1 MVAAPSAARRAIRV
15 AAAVA
20 ASLAALPAHAQYM
33 STNSAQF
40 NAGYGRIAGSE
51 NHPVDVSTRDAN
63 GNRVI
68 IDGIIQTGEDQS
80 SFSSA
85 WGAGD
90 SYSGVGSLGG
100 GSTAIGNNLVVVTQ
114 GNYNTVIVNST
125 QTNNG
130 NVTAGTQVNGG
141 VGNNGQ

>member
-1 MVAAPSAARRAIRV
+1 MVAAHSAARRAIWV
-15 AAAVA
+15 AAILAAAAAV
-20 ASLAALPAHAQYM
+20 PAHAQNM

-40 NAGYGRIAGSE
+40 NAGYGRVAGME
-51 NHPVDVSTRDAN
+51 NHPVDVSTRDRN

-80 SFSSA
+80 SFTSGWAAS
-85 WGAGD
+85 D

-141 VGNNGQ
+141 VGGNGN

>member
-1 MVAAPSAARRAIRV
+1 MVAAPFAARRAIWV
-15 AAAVA
+15 AAALVTA
-20 ASLAALPAHAQYM
+20 GFAALPAHAQNM
-33 STNSAQF
+33 STNSAQY

-51 NHPVDVSTRDAN
+51 NHPVNVATRDAN

-80 SFSSA
+80 SFTSA

-114 GNYNTVIVNST
+114 GNNNTVIVNST
-125 QTNNG
+125 QINNG

-141 VGNNGQ
+141 VGQ